1 MTNPMLKKAL
11 TTMMEE
17 DRAEKICLI
26 EDIMKAGRLLAS
38 VENKLQSDIIQNPQ
52 EVFDRLYD
60 QTINELQI
68 TEALISM
75 RLTKLM
81 QRQVDGLKEIMK
93 GGKND
98 C

>member
-1 MTNPMLKKAL
+1 
-11 TTMMEE
+11 
-17 DRAEKICLI
+17 
-26 EDIMKAGRLLAS
+26 MKAGRLLAS